1 MSDFV
6 RPVQFPDLVVRQ
18 RRNSYHA
25 AEKQGDEL
33 ETKTHFMS
41 SEDRIF

>member
-33 ETKTHFMS
+33 ETKTYFMS